1 MAYERQNAKALDD
14 YERQNAKEWQMNTDA
29 DSGSKD
35 SEQDA
40 SDEDDADYADYIKA
54 QYNTD
59 EVSDAAFASEWTQV
73 SHKKP
78 PAKALASSPG
88 KIPAKLARK
97 PLGKVGKTPGGPS
110 ASSRPLPRPS
120 THPNLKL
127 PPKNA
132 LLKSPARA
140 GPPPATPVHLSGLPP
155 KPVSMPPAQPAR
167 PRVTMTAKRDNPAKA
182 AFRAH
187 HPHTDTFLL
196 PKACHLIEP
205 DRQRVYAIMEEMGVR
220 LGSFIRPPQHSRD
233 QTLLLWGDDEQVA
246 ATKEELEI
254 WIRQSATA
262 RSSQK
267 EPLFAKSGALSD
279 DKARQ
284 IDRGMKREAEKLAF
298 QKAPPPDKTFDCT
311 GYFLWPVDE
320 IRPEEL
326 LGPNFE
332 AFDQIRMFHCAYI
345 VFDSQYSC
353 FKIMSDNMDG
363 VKDALMR
370 IQGTMKEYVAR
381 SSQDIVLHVI
391 EAPNSTDMRKD
402 IKTADAL
409 CGPNFEGAR
418 IPLLTGAKLTPSE
431 LATWE
436 SQRRKMVEEQF
447 EKTRAAIRKGLSRLR
462 YYRGRIR
469 MRVLLGTFA
478 LTTFRRLPEG
488 VSSIPFDKFLGD
500 MNMSATKGRM
510 IKEWATSWFASGSL
524 ADISPVSR

>member
-1 MAYERQNAKALDD
+1 MAYERQNAKAWED
-14 YERQNAKEWQMNTDA
+14 YERQNAKEWQMNDDA
-29 DSGSKD
+29 DSGSKASD
-35 SEQDA
+35 QDA
-40 SDEDDADYADYIKA
+40 SDEDYADYADYVQA

-59 EVSDAAFASEWTQV
+59 EVSNAANASEWKEV
-73 SHKKP
+73 SYKKQ
-78 PAKALASSPG
+78 PAKALAKSSG

-97 PLGKVGKTPGGPS
+97 PPEKFGKAPGGPS
-110 ASSRPLPRPS
+110 VRSSAAPSSRPLPRPS
-120 THPNLKL
+120 TNPILTL

-132 LLKSPARA
+132 LLGSPARA
-140 GPPPATPVHLSGLPP
+140 GPPPATPSHLSRLPP
-155 KPVSMPPAQPAR
+155 PPVSMSPAQPAR
-167 PRVTMTAKRDNPAKA
+167 PRVTFTTKSDNPAKA

-187 HPHTDTFLL
+187 HPHTGTFLL
-196 PKACHLIEP
+196 TKSCHLIEP
-205 DRQRVYAIMEEMGVR
+205 DRPKMYAIMEEMGVR
-220 LGSFIRPPQHSRD
+220 LGSFIRPPQHLRD
-233 QTLLLWGDDEQVA
+233 QTLLLWGDDAQVA

-254 WIRQSATA
+254 WIRQSATV
-262 RSSQK
+262 RSSQRG
-267 EPLFAKSGALSD
+267 PLFAKAGALSE

-284 IDRGMKREAEKLAF
+284 IDKSIKREMERQGF
-298 QKAPPPDKTFDCT
+298 QKAPPPNRTFDCT

-326 LGPNFE
+326 LGPNYE
-332 AFDQIRMFHCAYI
+332 AFDQIRMVHAAYI
-345 VFDSQYSC
+345 VFDGQYSC

-391 EAPNSTDMRKD
+391 EPPSSADMRKD
-402 IKTADAL
+402 IKTAEGL

-418 IPLLTGAKLTPSE
+418 IPLLTGAKLTQDE
-431 LATWE
+431 HTTWE
-436 SQRRKMVEEQF
+436 RQRRKMMEEQF
-447 EKTRAAIRKGLSRLR
+447 EKTRAAIWKGLSRLR

-500 MNMSATKGRM
+500 MSMSATKGRM
-510 IKEWATSWFASGSL
+510 IKEWVTSGL
-524 ADISPVSR
+524 